1 MMPSTRRHYLQSSWA
16 LGLAVAATSTALCM
30 SVLAGWQRGGWFAE
44 RLVWVAIG
52 AVLVIGAHLVPTLC
66 RSTPLA
72 IRCVGGLLWV
82 ACMVATSYGH
92 ATFFILSQQ
101 HAGQARAAGV
111 FVANTPDHRSLTAV
125 MRERAD
131 MTAALAVANARRCV
145 RDCASLQVRRV
156 SLTARVDAL
165 DAEADEVR
173 RQQTSDDHNAVR
185 QEALRDDPV
194 TTRLAALLALSP
206 ARVDL
211 FAGLVFAAVLES
223 VACLFWWIG
232 LQPRSPVTA
241 SAVAVRAP
249 VTVDKTAGNAAS
261 TGTVTTPRSVSRGL
275 VIPIDTEVTQL
286 ARDIA
291 AGHVRPT
298 VSGIRRHLGCSQAK
312 ASALRR
318 QLTLLA

>member
-1 MMPSTRRHYLQSSWA
+1 MMPLTRHHRLQPGWA

-30 SVLAGWQRGGWFAE
+30 SVLAGWQRGGWLWE

-52 AVLVIGAHLVPTLC
+52 VVLVVSAHLLPALC
-66 RSTPLA
+66 RSMPLA
-72 IRCVGGLLWV
+72 IRCVGGLLWI

-92 ATFFILSQQ
+92 VTFFLLSQQ

-111 FVANTPDHRSLTAV
+111 FVASPPHRSLTAV

-131 MTAALAVANARRCV
+131 MTAALAGANARRCV
-145 RDCASLQVRRV
+145 RDCASLQIRRV

-173 RQQTSDDHNAVR
+173 RQQKSDDHNAVR
-185 QEALRDDPV
+185 LEVLRDDPV
-194 TTRLAALLALSP
+194 TTRLAALLGLP
-206 ARVDL
+206 PVRVDL
-211 FAGLVFAAVLES
+211 FAGFAFAAVLES

-232 LQPRSPVTA
+232 LQPRSSVTA
-241 SAVAVRAP
+241 SAVTVRAP

-291 AGHVRPT
+291 AGHLRPT

-318 QLTLLA
+318 QLTLQA